1 MSSKYASLEKILELS
16 RVSASKFVTK
26 ALPAAPVGSRGT
38 FGGTLVAQSLLASLY
53 TVPRDFVPTSLHCYF
68 ISGGDPS
75 KMIAYDVQDLRHGR
89 NFIHKQ
95 VRAYQS
101 KRLVFSTTVL
111 YSREKKDHDSLHFL
125 KTIDKKD
132 LPKPE
137 TFKDSTEL
145 FKAKVVED
153 GNLERYGHLSAGFR
167 DSSRIQRHIDAFQY
181 GPIEYRFAQDM
192 FYSQKHAKLLEEFVR
207 IRNEVTVEKTRHD
220 HDHSLAITPENDP
233 RYNYVAFAYLSDSYF
248 LLTVPYFHNLPMYS
262 HNFSVSLDHCIHF
275 HQLPKVN
282 EWIYLQIKNPRSFW
296 DKHFLQGEYFSASS
310 GEIVASVSQ
319 EGLVVYESEET
330 IRAKF

>member
-1 MSSKYASLEKILELS
+1 MSSKYTSLEKILELS

-38 FGGTLVAQSLLASLY
+38 FGGTLVAQSLLASLH
-53 TVPRDFVPTSLHCYF
+53 TVPQDFVPSSLHCYF

-101 KRLVFSTTVL
+101 KRLVFSTNIL
-111 YSREKKDHDSLHFL
+111 YSREKKEHDSLHHL
-125 KTIDKKD
+125 KTVELKD
-132 LPKPE
+132 KPE
-137 TFKDSTEL
+137 AFEDGGEL
-145 FKAKVVED
+145 FKAKVA
-153 GNLERYGHLSAGFR
+153 GNGNAERYARLSVGLKEIDR
-167 DSSRIQRHIDAFQY
+167 LQKHIEAFKY
-181 GPIEYRFAQDM
+181 GPIEYRFPHDM
-192 FYSQKHAKLLEEFVR
+192 FYSRKHADMLEQFVR
-207 IRNEVTVEKTRHD
+207 IRNEVTFGEERPD
-220 HDHSLAITPENDP
+220 SDYSLTITPRNDA
-233 RYNYVAFAYLSDSYF
+233 RYNYVAFAYLSDSYL
-248 LLTVPYFHNLPMYS
+248 LLTVPYFHRLPMYS
-262 HNFSVSLDHCIHF
+262 HKFSVSLDHCIHF

-282 EWIYLQIKNPRSFW
+282 DWIYLQINNPRSFW

-319 EGLVVYESEET
+319 EGLVVYDSEET